1 MQFLPT
7 FPEITKISNF
17 WWIYGDI
24 ASWRES
30 LDLTLIWVGYFKD
43 SFCRKGRVGEVKLV
57 RVKIMVEIW
66 NLEHK
71 YTHYLVS
78 ENVPFSTRISLILL
92 AFFCKKISISIFFL
106 QK

>member
-30 LDLTLIWVGYFKD
+30 LDLTLIWVAILKIRFVE
-43 SFCRKGRVGEVKLV
+43 KGEWV
-57 RVKIMVEIW
+57 R
-66 NLEHK
+66 
-71 YTHYLVS
+71 
-78 ENVPFSTRISLILL
+78 
-92 AFFCKKISISIFFL
+92 
-106 QK
+106 